1 MEAETKTSVVDVA
14 CGFIALAQDAFGS
27 FSNNAVGVFVS
38 EIRAACVEENVL
50 GGHVGTINDLR
61 FG

>member
-1 MEAETKTSVVDVA
+1 
-14 CGFIALAQDAFGS
+14 
-27 FSNNAVGVFVS
+27 VGVFVS

-50 GGHVGTINDLR
+50 GGHVGTIYDLR